1 MKDIVF
7 VSGHKNP
14 DSDSI
19 CSAIAYADYLF
30 RIGRYNAV
38 PVRLGEINKETE
50 YILKRF
56 HTEIP
61 VLLKTV
67 KQTVEDLE
75 YDKVTVFSKEL
86 TLKTAWSLM
95 KQQNLKS
102 APVLDDHS
110 QLLGLLSTSNI
121 IEGYMDQWDSLI
133 LKEANTPIE
142 NVIDTLD
149 ASILYLDK
157 QLKTIKGE
165 IHIAAMTGEEASK
178 RVHENDVVIVGGDR
192 DEAIEQ
198 LMNKKISLV
207 ILTGSLTISKE
218 LLQQCIDAHMSVIST
233 PFNTF
238 MASQQIIQAV
248 PVEYVMQKGGLT
260 TFSTDDTVDYVKE
273 VMSETRYRSYPV
285 IDFMGRVVGSISR
298 YQVLNGMK
306 KKVIQVDHNERSQAI
321 DGIEEAEILEIVD
334 HHRVADIQTIGPV
347 LFRAE
352 PVGCTATIV
361 AKCYKE
367 AGIDIPQDMA
377 GLMLGAIISDTL
389 LFKSPTCTPTDTKM
403 AKELAKIAGVD
414 IQEFGMS
421 MFKAGTS
428 LVGKTVEE
436 IFNQDYKKFTFGD
449 LSAGVAQVNTMD
461 IEGFAPYKKD
471 MLDYMEQ
478 VARENHME
486 FTMLLLTDVINATS
500 EVLVA
505 GPRKDYVETAF
516 HVELVDQQASLP
528 GVISRKKQVVPV
540 ITEVLT
546 Q

>member
-19 CSAIAYADYLF
+19 CSAIAYANYLF
-30 RIGRYNAV
+30 TIGRYNAV

-86 TLKTAWSLM
+86 TLKTARSLM

-121 IEGYMDQWDSLI
+121 IEGYMDQWDSQI

-192 DEAIEQ
+192 DEAIEH
-198 LMNKKISLV
+198 LMNKKISLI
-207 ILTGSLTISKE
+207 ILTGSLSISKE
-218 LLQQCIDAHMSVIST
+218 LLQRCADAHMSVIST

-321 DGIEEAEILEIVD
+321 DGIEEAEILEIID
-334 HHRVADIQTIGPV
+334 HHRVADIQTVGPV

-367 AGIDIPQDMA
+367 SGVEIPQDMA

-403 AKELAKIAGVD
+403 AKELAAIAGVD

-478 VARENHME
+478 VAKDNHME

>member
-75 YDKVTVFSKEL
+75 YDKVTVFSEEL

-471 MLDYMEQ
+471 MLDYMDQ
-478 VARENHME
+478 VAKDNHME

>member
-19 CSAIAYADYLF
+19 CSAIAYANFLF
-30 RIGRYNAV
+30 TIGRYNAV

-121 IEGYMDQWDSLI
+121 IEGYMDQWDSQI

-149 ASILYLDK
+149 ASILYLDE

-165 IHIAAMTGEEASK
+165 IHIAAMTGEEAGK

-192 DEAIEQ
+192 DEAIEH
-198 LMNKKISLV
+198 LMNAKISLI
-207 ILTGSLTISKE
+207 ILTGSLSISKE
-218 LLQQCIDAHMSVIST
+218 LLQQCIDRHISIIST

-238 MASQQIIQAV
+238 MTSQQIIQAV

-260 TFSTDDTVDYVKE
+260 TFSTDDTVDYVRE

-285 IDFMGRVVGSISR
+285 LDFMGRVVGSISR

-321 DGIEEAEILEIVD
+321 DGIEEAEILEIID
-334 HHRVADIQTIGPV
+334 HHRVADIQTVGPV

-367 AGIDIPQDMA
+367 HGVEIPADMA

-389 LFKSPTCTPTDTKM
+389 LFKSPTCTPTDTKI
-403 AKELAKIAGVD
+403 AKELAQIAGVD
-414 IQEFGMS
+414 IVEFGMS

-428 LVGKTVEE
+428 LAGKTVEE

-449 LSAGVAQVNTMD
+449 LSVGVAQVNTMD

-478 VARENHME
+478 VAKDNHME

-516 HVELVDQQASLP
+516 GVELVDQQASLP

>member
-1 MKDIVF
+1 MIIVSYWGYYQLLILLKDIWTNGIV
-7 VSGHKNP
+7 
-14 DSDSI
+14 
-19 CSAIAYADYLF
+19 
-30 RIGRYNAV
+30 
-38 PVRLGEINKETE
+38 
-50 YILKRF
+50 
-56 HTEIP
+56 
-61 VLLKTV
+61 
-67 KQTVEDLE
+67 Q
-75 YDKVTVFSKEL
+75 
-86 TLKTAWSLM
+86 
-95 KQQNLKS
+95 
-102 APVLDDHS
+102 
-110 QLLGLLSTSNI
+110 
-121 IEGYMDQWDSLI
+121 I

-192 DEAIEQ
+192 DEAIEH
-198 LMNKKISLV
+198 LMNKKISLI
-207 ILTGSLTISKE
+207 ILTGSLSISKE
-218 LLQQCIDAHMSVIST
+218 LLQRCADAHMSVIST

-321 DGIEEAEILEIVD
+321 DGIEEAEILEIID
-334 HHRVADIQTIGPV
+334 HHRVADIQTVGPV

-367 AGIDIPQDMA
+367 SGVEIPQDMA

-403 AKELAKIAGVD
+403 AKELAAIAGVD

-421 MFKAGTS
+421 MFNSGNFIGLVKLLKKSSIRIIRS
-428 LVGKTVEE
+428 LHLVIYQQVLHKS
-436 IFNQDYKKFTFGD
+436 IQWILKDLLHIKKICLIIWNRLQKIIIWNLQCCF
-449 LSAGVAQVNTMD
+449 
-461 IEGFAPYKKD
+461 
-471 MLDYMEQ
+471 
-478 VARENHME
+478 
-486 FTMLLLTDVINATS
+486 
-500 EVLVA
+500 
-505 GPRKDYVETAF
+505 
-516 HVELVDQQASLP
+516 
-528 GVISRKKQVVPV
+528 
-540 ITEVLT
+540 
-546 Q
+546 

>member
-19 CSAIAYADYLF
+19 CSAIAYANYLF
-30 RIGRYNAV
+30 TIGRYNAV

-121 IEGYMDQWDSLI
+121 IEGYMDQWDSQI

-178 RVHENDVVIVGGDR
+178 RVHENDVIIVGGDR

-198 LMNKKISLV
+198 LMNVKVSLI

-218 LLQQCIDAHMSVIST
+218 LLNRCIEAHISVIST

-367 AGIDIPQDMA
+367 SGIEIPQDMA

-403 AKELAKIAGVD
+403 ARELAQIAGVD
-414 IQEFGMS
+414 IKEFGMS
-421 MFKAGTS
+421 MF
-428 LVGKTVEE
+428 
-436 IFNQDYKKFTFGD
+436 
-449 LSAGVAQVNTMD
+449 
-461 IEGFAPYKKD
+461 
-471 MLDYMEQ
+471 
-478 VARENHME
+478 
-486 FTMLLLTDVINATS
+486 
-500 EVLVA
+500 
-505 GPRKDYVETAF
+505 
-516 HVELVDQQASLP
+516 
-528 GVISRKKQVVPV
+528 
-540 ITEVLT
+540 
-546 Q
+546 

>member
-334 HHRVADIQTIGPV
+334 HHRVADIQTVGPV

-471 MLDYMEQ
+471 MLDYMDQ
-478 VARENHME
+478 VAKDNHME

>member
-192 DEAIEQ
+192 DEAIER

-218 LLQQCIDAHMSVIST
+218 LLQQCMDAHISVIST

>member
-19 CSAIAYADYLF
+19 CSAIAYAHLLF
-30 RIGRYNAV
+30 VTGRYNAV
-38 PVRLGEINKETE
+38 PVRLGDVNKETE
-50 YILKRF
+50 FILKRF
-56 HTEIP
+56 GVEIP

-67 KQTVEDLE
+67 KQKVEDLD

-86 TLKTAWSLM
+86 TLKTAWALM

-121 IEGYMDQWDSLI
+121 IEGYMDDWNSEI

-157 QLKTIKGE
+157 SLKTIKGE
-165 IHIAAMTGEEASK
+165 VHIAAMTGEEAMK
-178 RVHENDVVIVGGDR
+178 RIHENDVVIVGGDR
-192 DEAIEQ
+192 DEAVEHLIEG
-198 LMNKKISLV
+198 KVSLI
-207 ILTGSLTISKE
+207 ILTG
-218 LLQQCIDAHMSVIST
+218 LLSIDDALLNKCMEAHISVIST

-238 MASQQIIQAV
+238 MSSQQIIQSI

-260 TFSTDDTVDYVKE
+260 TFSTDDTLDYVKE

-285 IDFMGRVVGSISR
+285 LDFMGRVVGSVSR
-298 YQVLNGMK
+298 FQVLNGMR
-306 KKVIQVDHNERSQAI
+306 KKVIQVDHNERGQSI
-321 DGIEEAEILEIVD
+321 DGIEDAEILEIID

-347 LFRAE
+347 MFRAE

-367 AGIDIPQDMA
+367 QGIEIPADMA

-389 LFKSPTCTPTDTKM
+389 LFKSPTCTPT
-403 AKELAKIAGVD
+403 L
-414 IQEFGMS
+414 
-421 MFKAGTS
+421 S
-428 LVGKTVEE
+428 L
-436 IFNQDYKKFTFGD
+436 IH
-449 LSAGVAQVNTMD
+449 
-461 IEGFAPYKKD
+461 I
-471 MLDYMEQ
+471 
-478 VARENHME
+478 
-486 FTMLLLTDVINATS
+486 
-500 EVLVA
+500 
-505 GPRKDYVETAF
+505 
-516 HVELVDQQASLP
+516 
-528 GVISRKKQVVPV
+528 
-540 ITEVLT
+540 
-546 Q
+546 

>member
-19 CSAIAYADYLF
+19 CSAIAYADFLF
-30 RIGRYNAV
+30 KIGRYNAV
-38 PVRLGEINKETE
+38 PVRIGDINKETE

-56 HTEIP
+56 HVETP

-67 KQTVEDLE
+67 KQTVEDLD

-95 KQQNLKS
+95 KQQSLKS

-121 IEGYMDQWDSLI
+121 IEGYMDDWDSLI

-149 ASILYLDK
+149 ANILYLDK
-157 QLKTIKGE
+157 ELKTIKGE
-165 IHIAAMTGEEASK
+165 VHIAAMTGEEAMK
-178 RVHENDVVIVGGDR
+178 RIKENDVVIVGGDR
-192 DEAIEQ
+192 DEAVAHLIDG
-198 LMNKKISLV
+198 NVSLI
-207 ILTGSLTISKE
+207 ILTGSLTIPE
-218 LLQQCIDAHMSVIST
+218 RLLKRCMDSHISVIST
-233 PFNTF
+233 PYNTF
-238 MASQQIIQAV
+238 MASQQIIQAI
-248 PVEYVMQKGGLT
+248 PVEHVMQKGGLV

-273 VMSETRYRSYPV
+273 VMSETRFRSYPV
-285 IDFMGRVVGSISR
+285 LDFVGRVVGSISR
-298 YQVLNGMK
+298 FQVLNGMK
-306 KKVIQVDHNERSQAI
+306 KKVIQVDHNERSQSI

-367 AGIDIPQDMA
+367 HGVEIPSDMA

-389 LFKSPTCTPTDTKM
+389 LFKSPTCTPTDTKI
-403 AKELAKIAGVD
+403 AKELAAIAGVD
-414 IQEFGMS
+414 IKEFGMA
-421 MFKAGTS
+421 MFRAGTS
-428 LVGKTVEE
+428 LVGKSVEE
-436 IFNQDYKKFTFGD
+436 IFNQDYKKFSFGD
-449 LSAGVAQVNTMD
+449 LSVGVAQVNTMD
-461 IEGFAPYKKD
+461 IEGFAPYKAD
-471 MLDYMEQ
+471 MLSYMDK
-478 VARENHME
+478 VATDNHME

-500 EVLVA
+500 EVFVA
-505 GPRKDYVETAF
+505 GPRPDYVSTAF
-516 HVELVDQQASLP
+516 NVQLVDQQASLP

-540 ITEVLT
+540 ITEALT
-546 Q
+546 R

>member
-1 MKDIVF
+1 MKELVY

-14 DSDSI
+14 DTDSI
-19 CSAIAYADYLF
+19 CSAIGYAYLLKAID
-30 RIGRYNAV
+30 RYNAV
-38 PVRLGEINKETE
+38 PVRLGEVSRETE
-50 YILKRF
+50 YVLKRF
-56 HTEIP
+56 NLEIP
-61 VLLKTV
+61 TLLKTV
-67 KQTVEDLE
+67 KQKVEDLN

-102 APVLDDHS
+102 APVSDDHN

-121 IEGYMDQWDSLI
+121 IEGYMDEWDSQI
-133 LKEANTPIE
+133 LKAANTPIE

-165 IHIAAMTGEEASK
+165 VHIAAMTGEEAMK
-178 RVHENDVVIVGGDR
+178 RVNENDVVIVGGDR
-192 DEAIEQ
+192 DEAVEHLI
-198 LMNKKISLV
+198 KAKVSLI
-207 ILTGSLTISKE
+207 ILTGSLAISKK
-218 LLQQCIDAHMSVIST
+218 LLDKCEAEHISVIST

-238 MASQQIIQAV
+238 MASQQIIQAI
-248 PVEYVMQKGGLT
+248 PVEYVMQKGGLM

-273 VMSETRYRSYPV
+273 VMSETRFRSYPV
-285 IDFMGRVVGSISR
+285 LDFMGRVVGSISR
-298 YQVLNGMK
+298 FQVLNGMK
-306 KKVIQVDHNERSQAI
+306 KKVVQVDHNERSQAI

-347 LFRAE
+347 LFRSE

-367 AGIDIPQDMA
+367 HGLEIPSDMA
-377 GLMLGAIISDTL
+377 GIMLGAIISDTL
-389 LFKSPTCTPTDTKM
+389 LFKSPTCTPTDTKI
-403 AKELAKIAGVD
+403 ARELAQIAGVD
-414 IQEFGMS
+414 IQEFGME

-428 LVGKTVEE
+428 LAGKTVEE

-461 IEGFAPYKKD
+461 IEGFAPYKAE
-471 MLDYMEQ
+471 MLAYMDQ

-500 EVLVA
+500 EVFVA
-505 GPRKDYVETAF
+505 GPRPDYVANAF
-516 HVELVDQQASLP
+516 KVELVDQQASLP

-540 ITEVLT
+540 ITEALT

>member
-19 CSAIAYADYLF
+19 CSAIAYANYLF
-30 RIGRYNAV
+30 TIGRYNAV

-121 IEGYMDQWDSLI
+121 IEGYMDQWDSQI

-192 DEAIEQ
+192 DEAIEH
-198 LMNKKISLV
+198 LMNKKISLI
-207 ILTGSLTISKE
+207 ILTGSLSISKE
-218 LLQQCIDAHMSVIST
+218 LLQRCADAHMSVIST

-321 DGIEEAEILEIVD
+321 DGIEEAEILEIID
-334 HHRVADIQTIGPV
+334 HHRVADIQTVGPV

-367 AGIDIPQDMA
+367 SGVEIPQDMA

-403 AKELAKIAGVD
+403 AKELAAIAG
-414 IQEFGMS
+414 E
-421 MFKAGTS
+421 
-428 LVGKTVEE
+428 
-436 IFNQDYKKFTFGD
+436 
-449 LSAGVAQVNTMD
+449 
-461 IEGFAPYKKD
+461 
-471 MLDYMEQ
+471 
-478 VARENHME
+478 
-486 FTMLLLTDVINATS
+486 
-500 EVLVA
+500 
-505 GPRKDYVETAF
+505 
-516 HVELVDQQASLP
+516 
-528 GVISRKKQVVPV
+528 
-540 ITEVLT
+540 
-546 Q
+546 

>member
-19 CSAIAYADYLF
+19 CSAIAYAHLLF
-30 RIGRYNAV
+30 TIGKYNAV
-38 PVRLGEINKETE
+38 PVRLGDINKETE

-56 HTEIP
+56 NVEIP

-67 KQTVEDLE
+67 KQKVEDLD

-121 IEGYMDQWDSLI
+121 IEGYMDDWDSKI
-133 LKEANTPIE
+133 LKDANTPIE

-157 QLKTIKGE
+157 ELKTIKGE
-165 IHIAAMTGEEASK
+165 VHIAAMTGEEAS
-178 RVHENDVVIVGGDR
+178 RRIHENDVVIVGGDR
-192 DEAIEQ
+192 DEAVEHLIDA
-198 LMNKKISLV
+198 KVSLV
-207 ILTGSLTISKE
+207 ILTGSLAISQE
-218 LLQQCIDAHMSVIST
+218 LLQKCKEQGISVIST
-233 PFNTF
+233 PYNTF
-238 MASQQIIQAV
+238 MASQQIIQSI
-248 PVEYVMQKGGLT
+248 PVEHVMQKGGLV

-273 VMSETRYRSYPV
+273 VMSQTRYRSYPV
-285 IDFMGRVVGSISR
+285 LDFVGRVVGSISR
-298 YQVLNGMK
+298 FQVLNGMK
-306 KKVIQVDHNERSQAI
+306 KKVIQVDHNERGQAI

-352 PVGCTATIV
+352 PVGCTSTIV

-367 AGIDIPQDMA
+367 QDVEIPQDMA

-389 LFKSPTCTPTDTKM
+389 LFKSPTCTPVDIKI
-403 AKELAKIAGVD
+403 AKELAQIAGVD
-414 IQEFGMS
+414 VEEFGMD

-436 IFNQDYKKFTFGD
+436 IFNQDYKKFSFGD
-449 LSAGVAQVNTMD
+449 LSVGVAQVNTMD
-461 IEGFAPYKKD
+461 IEGFAPYKQD
-471 MLDYMEQ
+471 MLDYMNA
-478 VARENHME
+478 VAKKNNME

-505 GPRKDYVETAF
+505 GPNPEYVEEGF
-516 HVELVDQQASLP
+516 KVKLVDQQASLP

-540 ITEVLT
+540 ITEALT
-546 Q
+546 K

>member
-19 CSAIAYADYLF
+19 CSAVAYAHLLF
-30 RIGRYNAV
+30 VTGRYNAV
-38 PVRLGEINKETE
+38 PVRLGDVNKETE
-50 YILKRF
+50 FILKRF
-56 HTEIP
+56 GVEIP

-67 KQTVEDLE
+67 KQKVEDLD

-86 TLKTAWSLM
+86 TLKTAWALM

-121 IEGYMDQWDSLI
+121 IEGYMDDWNSEI

-157 QLKTIKGE
+157 SLKTIKGE
-165 IHIAAMTGEEASK
+165 VHIAAMTGEEAMK
-178 RVHENDVVIVGGDR
+178 RINENDVVIVGGDR
-192 DEAIEQ
+192 DEAVEHLIEG
-198 LMNKKISLV
+198 KVSLI
-207 ILTGSLTISKE
+207 ILTGSLSIDE
-218 LLQQCIDAHMSVIST
+218 ALLEKCMEAHISVIST

-238 MASQQIIQAV
+238 MSSQQIIQSI

-260 TFSTDDTVDYVKE
+260 TFSTDDTLDYVKE

-285 IDFMGRVVGSISR
+285 LDFMGRVVGSVSR
-298 YQVLNGMK
+298 FQVLNGMR
-306 KKVIQVDHNERSQAI
+306 KKVIQVDHNERGQSI
-321 DGIEEAEILEIVD
+321 DGIEDAEILEIID

-347 LFRAE
+347 MFRAE

-367 AGIDIPQDMA
+367 QGVDIPADMA

-403 AKELAKIAGVD
+403 AKELADIAGVNIKD
-414 IQEFGMS
+414 FGME

-436 IFNQDYKKFTFGD
+436 IFNQDYKKFSFGD
-449 LSAGVAQVNTMD
+449 VSVGVAQVNTMD
-461 IEGFAPYKKD
+461 IEGFAPYKAE
-471 MLDYMEQ
+471 MLAYMEK
-478 VARENHME
+478 VAVDNHMQ
-486 FTMLLLTDVINATS
+486 FAMLLLTDVINATS
-500 EVLVA
+500 EVFVA
-505 GPRKDYVETAF
+505 GPRPDYVETAF
-516 HVELVDQQASLP
+516 KIDLVEQQASLP

-540 ITEVLT
+540 ITDVLT

>member
-19 CSAIAYADYLF
+19 CSAIAYADFLF
-30 RIGRYNAV
+30 KIGRYNAV

-56 HTEIP
+56 HLEIP

-67 KQTVEDLE
+67 KQKVEDLD

-102 APVLDDHS
+102 APVSDDHN

-121 IEGYMDQWDSLI
+121 IEGYMDEWDSQI
-133 LKEANTPIE
+133 LKAANTPIE

-165 IHIAAMTGEEASK
+165 VHIAAMTGEEAMK
-178 RVHENDVVIVGGDR
+178 RVNENDVVIVGGDC
-192 DEAIEQ
+192 DEAVEHLI
-198 LMNKKISLV
+198 KAKVSLI
-207 ILTGSLTISKE
+207 ILTGSLAISKK
-218 LLQQCIDAHMSVIST
+218 LLDKCEAEHISVIST

-238 MASQQIIQAV
+238 MASQQIIQAI
-248 PVEYVMQKGGLT
+248 PVEYVMQKGGLM

-273 VMSETRYRSYPV
+273 VMSETRFRSYPV
-285 IDFMGRVVGSISR
+285 LDFMGRVVGSISR
-298 YQVLNGMK
+298 FQVLNGMK
-306 KKVIQVDHNERSQAI
+306 KKVVQVDHNERSQAI

-347 LFRAE
+347 LFRSE

-367 AGIDIPQDMA
+367 HGLEIPSDMA
-377 GLMLGAIISDTL
+377 GIMLGAIISDTL
-389 LFKSPTCTPTDTKM
+389 LFKSPTCTPTDTKI
-403 AKELAKIAGVD
+403 ARELAQIAGVD
-414 IQEFGMS
+414 IQEFGME

-428 LVGKTVEE
+428 LAGKTVEE

-461 IEGFAPYKKD
+461 IEGFAPYKAE
-471 MLDYMEQ
+471 MLAYMDQ

-500 EVLVA
+500 EVFVA
-505 GPRKDYVETAF
+505 GPRPDYVANAF
-516 HVELVDQQASLP
+516 KVELVDQQASLP

-540 ITEVLT
+540 ITEALT